1 MGLAGLTSDFVA
13 IGVEHPSG
21 SEAPYVLAAPSFFSP
36 VLNEFADVETAGE
49 GFPSYAEWYL
59 SFNMFLA

>member
-1 MGLAGLTSDFVA
+1 MGLAGLTSDFVT

-36 VLNEFADVETAGE
+36 TLNEFADIETEEE
-49 GFPSYAEWYL
+49 GVPSYAEWYL
-59 SFNMFLA
+59 SFTMFLA